1 MERTT
6 EQWTISLPPLLS
18 KEAMKLAKLSSRT
31 KSELVREAL
40 RRYIK
45 EEADFLAARIQ
56 LGKNMRKRG
65 IRTLADIE
73 RIIDEGRT

>member
-1 MERTT
+1 M
-6 EQWTISLPPLLS
+6 LS
-18 KEAMKLAKLSSRT
+18 KAAMDLAKRESRT

-45 EEADFLAARIQ
+45 QESDFLEARIE
-56 LGKNMRKRG
+56 LGKALRRKG

-73 RIIDEGRT
+73 RMVDEGRT